1 MSWQIMTHFEISW
14 KLSLEPKKKLRTLCT
29 KYCIVVTIYHHFTYI
44 DWIQNFYCSQAPIS
58 LVGYFVDLAIGA
70 FTYGLYNFPGICG
83 IWKRFKSEHC
93 RAVVKQSIQVFPGGE
108 KVRYGQ
114 QITGLRVV
122 RFQNKNILF
131 LHQQRCGTFSFHFPF
146 HFK

>member
-14 KLSLEPKKKLRTLCT
+14 NLSLEPKKELRTLCT

-122 RFQNKNILF
+122 RFQNKNIFISSPTTLWYF
-131 LHQQRCGTFSFHFPF
+131 LFPF
-146 HFK
+146 SLSF